1 MLLSFANRISTGSI
15 YQQCVERTHH
25 RALGAASAASGF
37 GTDRIRKSGSETAR
51 TATRKLSLS
60 INQQGKS
67 FIVYMSINP
76 PAELKVFLFI
86 ARPQVV
92 GFVVCTCPFQIQ
104 IPTFVDYATRRSH
117 AVFVKWSSL
126 RSIAL
131 LEHPVNHVRGGDSLS
146 LPARRSHLHPPQ
158 LRLHFALSRCPS
170 LHRCCHPPPP
180 RRRHHSI
187 RPYAYAKSSLPSLPP
202 SALPATLAAAL
213 HIADADGYMRTNAY
227 SPPRPSVSQ
236 TASARRAQ
244 SLLRPA
250 EPSQPHA
257 ARHSVHVAAF
267 VLAACDLLAL
277 PVRPPSRLPS
287 SFTSPSHFPNK
298 DCWRP
303 ALSLCRRSVTW
314 PLPYIFNLNATDATP
329 PRPLC
334 APLGCRRS
342 NRCAPRRRVIRLWVG
357 RRRRRE

>member
-15 YQQCVERTHH
+15 YQQCVERTRH

-131 LEHPVNHVRGGDSLS
+131 LEHPVNHVRGGAATPFLF
-146 LPARRSHLHPPQ
+146 PPVEVTFIL

-170 LHRCCHPPPP
+170 LHRCCHPSPP

-202 SALPATLAAAL
+202 SLPRPSLLHWPPHCTSPTPTDICVQMRIRLLVRPSHKRPRRGARSRCSVRPSPVSPTQPATPCTSPLLCSLPATFSPCPSARPPAFHPPSLPHRIFPTKTAGAPLSPSAAARSRGL
-213 HIADADGYMRTNAY
+213 CPIFSISM
-227 SPPRPSVSQ
+227 PPTRRHL
-236 TASARRAQ
+236 ARCARR
-244 SLLRPA
+244 S
-250 EPSQPHA
+250 A
-257 ARHSVHVAAF
+257 AAAAID
-267 VLAACDLLAL
+267 VRRAAVSYD
-277 PVRPPSRLPS
+277 
-287 SFTSPSHFPNK
+287 F
-298 DCWRP
+298 
-303 ALSLCRRSVTW
+303 
-314 PLPYIFNLNATDATP
+314 
-329 PRPLC
+329 
-334 APLGCRRS
+334 G
-342 NRCAPRRRVIRLWVG
+342 
-357 RRRRRE
+357 